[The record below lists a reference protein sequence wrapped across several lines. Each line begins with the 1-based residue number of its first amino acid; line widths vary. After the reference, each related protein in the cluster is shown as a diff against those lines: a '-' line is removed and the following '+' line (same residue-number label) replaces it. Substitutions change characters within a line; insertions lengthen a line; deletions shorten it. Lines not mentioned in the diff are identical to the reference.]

1 MENCR
6 GRRGSWESWPD
17 TGSEKQRWRN
27 GGKGEKVSLSRT
39 RLGWNQTAA
48 VIIDLSAS
56 LHFVRDPYKCG
67 KRHERVVTSI
77 VHGLHRSGVLY
88 AVSKISNQTL
98 LPFFGET
105 VHSPEELQT
114 ISHS

>member
-1 MENCR
+1 MTKAGQIKRVIAGSSR
-6 GRRGSWESWPD
+6 GER
-17 TGSEKQRWRN
+17 K
-27 GGKGEKVSLSRT
+27 KVSLSRT

-77 VHGLHRSGVLY
+77 VHGLQREATLY
-88 AVSKISNQTL
+88 RLFLK
-98 LPFFGET
+98 
-105 VHSPEELQT
+105 
-114 ISHS
+114 